1 MLDKSEPAVEPA
13 EDLTK
18 NLKGLARKEAG
29 QLKNKLNKASRLL
42 FGQAAPCDS
51 ARLSLLIML
60 GAATISIKTA
70 ANLRRLL
77 TELQRTP
84 EQREEEQRA
93 EDTSSFAQSINQS
106 IKELEDKDDQTLETV
121 LELLSPNT
129 IAKETLSKNREAK
142 RGVLQFIDLLSTAFE
157 ALQQPEKKDSNRRL
171 EKADKETSARD
182 LIKFTQVL
190 TPLDIVSFMVQYNL
204 DALLA
209 NSEAKALE
217 TLKILDPACGTG
229 NFLFA
234 AQEYLL
240 PHYLKRGESKQEAF
254 AKIWRNNLWGIEIDS
269 SALACLGLLRAFSAI
284 LHGLTAPKLEA
295 NLLCLEDKTIANGQK
310 TLLGSLDKNDKRL
323 TPFHDCDLVLA
334 NPPYLG
340 RRLLDRELKKALK
353 ENYPGCHNELGHAFL
368 SRAFELVK
376 KGGRVSFIMQS
387 SILSLPSARTIRE
400 QILTNHLEN
409 VVLLGS
415 GIFPFLS
422 GEKADSAI
430 LNIRQ
435 AADND
440 GTAKGKEESNQSE
453 IGKRETRQFDLRNI
467 GSDRSQAFQSIL
479 QNREPLSK
487 CQVRKQEDF
496 QAHES
501 KAFNFSRPR
510 AASKLYNSLPKL
522 ADLAEIKQGLAT
534 SDNERFLRYIWEV
547 EKDQVGKRYQPYI
560 KGRGNK
566 RWYHPIDTVIDWQDG
581 GGELKK
587 AVEAAYPYLKGRVHW
602 VVKNEDFYFKAGL
615 TFSFVGTK
623 TLAVREMPAGCIF
636 DVGGSAIFPGQIDL
650 YLLLAYLNS
659 SLAMTFAQDINPTIN
674 FQVGDL
680 KKLPVPNF
688 AGAEAEKLRDL
699 AVQAI
704 KESKKLF
711 MLEAPQIIPALQDG
725 ATIEPESQEFPH
737 FELYT
742 VNQEGYLSYR
752 KAHHLALEKL
762 IELDSAS
769 NELTLK
775 IAARGM
781 TLSEHTELMSWV
793 DNFQRPE
800 NQKIKDSKEFCLTFI
815 CALLYKQLNKEA
827 VLDLA
832 GFFEQSCF
840 DRNYIETQLGED
852 LLSYAAKL
860 NEKLPSLYHQQP
872 PFLVLQLGGKS
883 YAAAMSLFK
892 LPTQELFKNLQ
903 DKCGEISQEERTN
916 LLRLLKEAEGRS
928 RKVFDYLKQQ

>member
-1 MLDKSEPAVEPA
+1 MIDQSELAGLSLGKSI
-13 EDLTK
+13 
-18 NLKGLARKEAG
+18 ARKDAG
-29 QLKNKLNKASRLL
+29 QLKNKLNKASQLL
-42 FGQAAPCDS
+42 FKQESGS
-51 ARLSLLIML
+51 EWARLALLILL
-60 GAATISIKTA
+60 GAAAISITSA

-77 TELQRTP
+77 KDLQK
-84 EQREEEQRA
+84 A
-93 EDTSSFAQSINQS
+93 VAGSSFARS
-106 IKELEDKDDQTLETV
+106 IKEIEDRDDQTLESV
-121 LELLSPNT
+121 LQLLSVSSR
-129 IAKETLSKNREAK
+129 AKDAPQLPIS
-142 RGVLQFIDLLSTAFE
+142 VLQFIDLLSTAFE
-157 ALQQPEKKDSNRRL
+157 ALQQLDKKDSNRRL

-190 TPLDIVSFMVQYNL
+190 TPLDIVSFMVQCNL
-204 DALLA
+204 APLLA
-209 NSEAKALE
+209 KDQPVSLE
-217 TLKILDPACGTG
+217 NLKILDPACGTG

-240 PHYLKRGESKQEAF
+240 PYYQKRGESKQEAL
-254 AKIWRNNLWGIEIDS
+254 AKIWRHNLWGIEIDNA
-269 SALACLGLLRAFSAI
+269 ALSCLNLLRAFSQI
-284 LHGLTAPKLEA
+284 LHGLTAQELQV
-295 NLLCLEDKTIANGQK
+295 NLLCLEDKTITAEK
-310 TLLGSLDKNDKRL
+310 KSLLGSLDKEDKRIA
-323 TPFHDCDLVLA
+323 PFHDCDLVLA

-368 SRAFELVK
+368 SRALELVK
-376 KGGRVSFIMQS
+376 PGGRVSFIMQS

-400 QILTNHLEN
+400 QILENHLEN
-409 VVLLGS
+409 VLLLGS

-435 AADND
+435 TADQD
-440 GTAKGKEESNQSE
+440 ELGRSE
-453 IGKRETRQFDLRNI
+453 IGKRETRQFDLRSS
-467 GSDRSQAFQSIL
+467 GDERSQALQSILQSIL
-479 QNREPLSK
+479 QNEMLSK

-510 AASKLYNSLPKL
+510 AASKLYNSLPRL
-522 ADLAEIKQGLAT
+522 ADLAKIKQGLAT

-547 EKDQVGKRYQPYI
+547 DKDQVGKRYQPYI

-566 RWYHPIDTVIDWQDG
+566 RWYHPIDTVIDWQDE

-587 AVEAAYPYLKGRVHW
+587 AVECAYPYLKGRVHW

-636 DVGGSAIFPGQIDL
+636 DVGGSAIFPTQIDL

-680 KKLPVPNF
+680 KKLPVPTF
-688 AGAEAEKLRDL
+688 EGAEAQKLKEL
-699 AVQAI
+699 ALQAI
-704 KESKKLF
+704 QESKRLF
-711 MLEAPQIIPALQDG
+711 MLESPQIIPALFNDDSL
-725 ATIEPESQEFPH
+725 ESGSSHFPD
-737 FELYT
+737 FQIYT
-742 VNQEGYLSYR
+742 VSQDGYLSYR
-752 KAHHLALEKL
+752 RAHHLALEKL

-781 TLSEHTELMSWV
+781 SLSEHTELMSWV

-800 NQKIKDSKEFCLTFI
+800 NQKIKDSKEYCLAFI
-815 CALLYKQLNKEA
+815 CAHLYNRLNKETII
-827 VLDLA
+827 DLTCFVEES
-832 GFFEQSCF
+832 FFDKQ
-840 DRNYIETQLGED
+840 YIETQLGEA
-852 LLSYAAKL
+852 LLSYATKL

-872 PFLVLQLGGKS
+872 PFLVLQLGGKP
-883 YAAAMSLFK
+883 YAATMSLFK
-892 LPTQELFKNLQ
+892 LPSQEMLKRLGE
-903 DKCGEISQEERTN
+903 KCGEISSEEKTN
-916 LLRLLKEAEGRS
+916 LLLLQKEAEGRS
-928 RKVFDYLKQQ
+928 RKVFEFLKQQ